1 MTLAELDHFSVG
13 FDSSMMKVYL
23 GTFLAVGALV
33 FLLSKLSGSSISSSD
48 YTPRPSRDPRSDA
61 PTPPEGTESRGQP
74 AGPAPL
80 GGERR
85 TGLAPPSP
93 RDRRRSLRRKGK
105 PVKVL
110 LSDPATA
117 GTPLVGWVVDR
128 SRGGVALVVPRP
140 LSPGAVFNV
149 MPCDAPEG
157 LEPVRLEVRTCRRK
171 GHRWLAGCKFT
182 SELPWG
188 VLLLFG

>member
-13 FDSSMMKVYL
+13 FDSSMIQVYL

-33 FLLSKLSGSSISSSD
+33 LLLSKLSGSSISSSD
-48 YTPRPSRDPRSDA
+48 YKPGQSREPRSDA
-61 PTPPEGTESRGQP
+61 PAAAEGAGARAQP
-74 AGPAPL
+74 ACPAPL
-80 GGERR
+80 VREGRS
-85 TGLAPPSP
+85 APPVTSA
-93 RDRRRSLRRKGK
+93 RERRRSLRRKGK

-110 LSDPATA
+110 LSDPAT
-117 GTPLVGWVVDR
+117 GEPPLVAWIVDR
-128 SRGGVALVVPRP
+128 SRGGVALVFPRR
-140 LSPGAVFNV
+140 LSPGAVLNI

-157 LEPVRLEVRTCRRK
+157 LEPVRIEVRSCRRK